1 MAGRAGGNFTSSW
14 AGFMRHLA
22 VKAAWV
28 MGEIGVPKK
37 PRIPEQKGF
46 PAGSFRNS
54 VRGGVCLAQWLL
66 DP

>member
-1 MAGRAGGNFTSSW
+1 MAGGAGGNFTSSW

-22 VKAAWV
+22 VGAPRV
-28 MGEIGVPKK
+28 IGEIGVPKK

-66 DP
+66 DS